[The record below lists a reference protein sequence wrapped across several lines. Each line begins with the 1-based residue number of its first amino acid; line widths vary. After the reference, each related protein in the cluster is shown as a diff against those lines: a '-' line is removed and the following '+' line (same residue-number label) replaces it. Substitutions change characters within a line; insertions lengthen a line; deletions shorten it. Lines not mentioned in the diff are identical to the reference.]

1 MKEVPDRINGAWVAS
16 LTDEEILGVEGA
28 LHETFS
34 ALEFREK
41 KARGDRY
48 NLMRSPADLMEAWN
62 RWSLVNAATRARS
75 LNPHKR
81 L

>member
-1 MKEVPDRINGAWVAS
+1 MKALPDRINGAWVAALS
-16 LTDEEILGVEGA
+16 DEEILGVEGA
-28 LHETFS
+28 LHKKFT
-34 ALEFREK
+34 ALETREK

-75 LNPHKR
+75 LNPRKR
-81 L
+81 P